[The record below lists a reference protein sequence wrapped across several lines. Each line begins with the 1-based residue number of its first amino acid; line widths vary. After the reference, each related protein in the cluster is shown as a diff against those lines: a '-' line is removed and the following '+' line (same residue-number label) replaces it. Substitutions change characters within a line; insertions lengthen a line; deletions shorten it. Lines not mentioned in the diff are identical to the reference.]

1 MTVSNI
7 VNGIVERHRINQLN
21 KLIKPGNLVILDA
34 KDYTVPPR
42 KGSYSLCGYRI
53 ECGDWTKDIVIVPI
67 DTRLDTRVKS
77 VSGVASVLRHMG
89 YEVTPIVIAYEGN
102 RGDCPQC
109 MPYTTATR

>member
-1 MTVSNI
+1 MI
-7 VNGIVERHRINQLN
+7 VKSIVDGIVERHRINQLN
-21 KLIKPGNLVILDA
+21 RLIRPGNLVILDA

-53 ECGDWTKDIVIVPI
+53 EQGDWSKDIVIVPI
-67 DTRLDTRVKS
+67 DPRHDTRVKS

-89 YEVTPIVIAYEGN
+89 YDVTPIVIAYEGN

-109 MPYTTATR
+109 MPYTTVTR